1 LSHAVL
7 SAIEADCPDEAEWF
21 LRRSL
26 AAYGGRDWAY
36 YSEYVVYAQ
45 AMIDWRNGLV
55 PRALAKLRRVSQRL
69 LAMRAMQAVVVVL
82 VEQATLAAET
92 ADAAAGEEAAAGLA
106 VVTYDDTCDPRYA
119 MAQVGLSWASL
130 VSGEP
135 EAAAAHARQALD
147 LLSHQRLPFWTARA
161 HEALAHAL
169 RDRDPAAALSAFDAA
184 GRGFT
189 SCGAKWRLR
198 RTNDAMRQV
207 GNTGRRHA
215 ARARGST
222 LTRRE
227 REVAHLAAQGHTARE
242 IAEHL
247 SITER
252 TVEGHLS
259 NVYAKLDVASKLELV
274 RTAQELKF

>member
-1 LSHAVL
+1 MV
-7 SAIEADCPDEAEWF
+7 
-21 LRRSL
+21 
-26 AAYGGRDWAY
+26 
-36 YSEYVVYAQ
+36 
-45 AMIDWRNGLV
+45 DWRNELL
-55 PRALAKLRRVSQRL
+55 PRALARLRRVSQRL
-69 LAMRAMQAVVVVL
+69 LAMRAMQAVVFVL
-82 VEQATLAAET
+82 VEQAALAAET

-106 VVTYDDTCDPRYA
+106 VLTYDDGGDPRHA

-130 VSGEP
+130 ATGEP
-135 EAAAAHARQALD
+135 QAAAAHARQALE
-147 LLSHQRLPFWTARA
+147 LLAHQRLPFWTARA

-169 RDRDPAAALSAFDAA
+169 RDHDPAAALSAFDAA
-184 GRGFT
+184 SRGFA

-198 RTNDAMRQV
+198 RTNDAMRHA
-207 GNTGRRHA
+207 GNAGRRHA
-215 ARARGST
+215 ARIRGST

-227 REVAHLAAQGHTARE
+227 REVARLAAQGNTARE